1 MGTLSGP
8 LARSTLRH
16 SDTQTLNTRDNII
29 ATMAGANEAEL
40 REAFKLFD
48 ADGDG
53 MISAEEL
60 VTLISKVGGQM
71 ADAEAKALIHAADK
85 DGNMGIDFGEF
96 AKFWEALHGDDEGKI
111 RGEFGKL
118 DADKSGYITALA
130 PSTIKIKII
139 APPERKYS
147 VWIGG
152 SILAS
157 LSTFQQMWI
166 SKQEYDECGPA
177 IVHRKCF

>member
-1 MGTLSGP
+1 MGLCQDPSHSP
-8 LARSTLRH
+8 HST
-16 SDTQTLNTRDNII
+16 NIT

-85 DGNMGIDFGEF
+85 DGNMGIDFSEF

-111 RGEFGKL
+111 RAEFGKL
-118 DADKSGYITALA
+118 DTDNSGYITRDKMEEAKKAIEKLDVDKDGRV
-130 PSTIKIKII
+130 SY
-139 APPERKYS
+139 PEFILVMKY
-147 VWIGG
+147 
-152 SILAS
+152 
-157 LSTFQQMWI
+157 
-166 SKQEYDECGPA
+166 KQ
-177 IVHRKCF
+177 

>member
-1 MGTLSGP
+1 MG
-8 LARSTLRH
+8 H
-16 SDTQTLNTRDNII
+16 SVRTSRTVNTQTLNTRDNIL

-96 AKFWEALHGDDEGKI
+96 AKFWK
-111 RGEFGKL
+111 
-118 DADKSGYITALA
+118 
-130 PSTIKIKII
+130 PSMGMMR
-139 APPERKYS
+139 ERS
-147 VWIGG
+147 
-152 SILAS
+152 
-157 LSTFQQMWI
+157 
-166 SKQEYDECGPA
+166 EP
-177 IVHRKCF
+177 